1 MFNLPCG
8 DSPELLLGE
17 FDFQTCYYEVCFET
31 IEERYGLFNNKIR
44 EVNRYYITANRKT
57 TGLKKEV
64 KTLRFHF
71 YKTLE
76 NDYMFRVVG
85 QCSGIQ
91 TVFWDNPTDPINL
104 LTFLKGRLDENSH
117 EDFVIFSSKDLE

>member
-1 MFNLPCG
+1 MFNLPCE

-44 EVNRYYITANRKT
+44 EVNRYYIAANRKT

-64 KTLRFHF
+64 KTLRFQF
-71 YKTLE
+71 YRTLV
-76 NDYMFRVVG
+76 NDYMFRVLG
-85 QCSGIQ
+85 QCSGMQ

>member
-1 MFNLPCG
+1 
-8 DSPELLLGE
+8 
-17 FDFQTCYYEVCFET
+17 
-31 IEERYGLFNNKIR
+31 
-44 EVNRYYITANRKT
+44 
-57 TGLKKEV
+57 
-64 KTLRFHF
+64 
-71 YKTLE
+71 
-76 NDYMFRVVG
+76 MFRVVG